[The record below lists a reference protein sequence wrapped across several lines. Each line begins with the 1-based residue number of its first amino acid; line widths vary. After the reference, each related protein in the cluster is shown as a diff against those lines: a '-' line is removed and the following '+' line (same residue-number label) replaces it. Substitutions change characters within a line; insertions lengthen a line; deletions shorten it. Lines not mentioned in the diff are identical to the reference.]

1 MDAKLKGE
9 EANSVAEILEK
20 IRARLSEQIKSE
32 LAAERRTSSQSSGGQ
47 ASIPRL
53 RVLLDAA
60 YTLQGQVGAINPRP
74 TGLVN
79 DLIQFFKKA
88 LRRALGWYIRP
99 MLQYQQATL
108 QLLGEV
114 IKVLECDQRGLQ
126 TLEARAG
133 LLTQELA
140 DLRQQTLVKL
150 ERLADELAKREKE
163 RL

>member
-9 EANSVAEILEK
+9 EATTVAEILEK
-20 IRARLSEQIKSE
+20 IRARLSERIKSE
-32 LAAERRTSSQSSGGQ
+32 LAAERGTSSQSSSGQ

-74 TGLVN
+74 KGLVN

-99 MLQYQQATL
+99 TVQYQQATL

-114 IKVLECDQRGLQ
+114 IEVLERDQKRLE
-126 TLEARAG
+126 TLEAKAG
-133 LLTQELA
+133 LLLGDLT
-140 DLRQQTLVKL
+140 DLRQQTLAKL
-150 ERLADELAKREKE
+150 ERLADELAKRERE